1 MSSISLWTTSSISS
15 LLSSGSTSSSNAFS
29 GVDLSGWS
37 SIKTGSYKQLLKA
50 YYAKSSDSSTSTST
64 SSTKKT
70 TTSTTDTA
78 AQKVNAASVRDSASE
93 LVDSSS
99 ALKSSTLWSTTTKTD
114 DEGKTTKEYDTDKI
128 YDAVKSFVDDYNSVV
143 KSASDSSSKS
153 VQSALSGMET
163 YSKTNSKLLAKVGI
177 SVNSDNTLSVDEK
190 TFKSSSMTEAKSLF
204 SGNGS
209 YAQSVSSRAS
219 SMYSSSVSQLAQLNS
234 SATYSSSGSYSYIS
248 QAAYNQYL

>member
-1 MSSISLWTTSSISS
+1 
-15 LLSSGSTSSSNAFS
+15 
-29 GVDLSGWS
+29 
-37 SIKTGSYKQLLKA
+37 LLKA

-70 TTSTTDTA
+70 TSTTDTA
-78 AQKVNAASVRDSASE
+78 TQKVNAASVRDSASE
-93 LVDSSS
+93 LVDSST

-114 DEGKTTKEYDTDKI
+114 DDGKTTKEYDTDKI
-128 YDAVKSFVDDYNSVV
+128 YSAVKSFVDDYNSVV

-177 SVNSDNTLSVDEK
+177 SVNSDNTLSIDEK

-204 SGNGS
+204 AGNGS

-219 SMYSSSVSQLAQLNS
+219 SMYGSAVSQLAQLNS
-234 SATYSSSGSYSYIS
+234 STTYSSSGSYSYIS